1 MERREIGKIQIV
13 INGWKN
19 AVNNKKLL
27 KVWHEVTFRFNDVL
41 TNNHKEGCLG
51 GV

>member
-1 MERREIGKIQIV
+1 MEKRKIGEIQTV
-13 INGWKN
+13 IDGWKN

-27 KVWHEVTFRFNDVL
+27 KVWREVPFRFNDVL
-41 TNNHKEGCLG
+41 TKNLKEGCLG